1 MHAVNSPWSVSSCQP
16 AALAV
21 PTLSLCSLF
30 LINSHPSEMPCVW
43 KFFSN
48 PRSDCLNSVDL
59 GAWEAGSPYEQ
70 RAQRRQGGLERRVG
84 GTGPGSQSSRDR
96 IGSEQREGG
105 ALHHRGTLP
114 VEGPS
119 PQEKHVDGV
128 DSNKL

>member
-1 MHAVNSPWSVSSCQP
+1 
-16 AALAV
+16 
-21 PTLSLCSLF
+21 
-30 LINSHPSEMPCVW
+30 MPCVW
-43 KFFSN
+43 KFFYN
-48 PRSDCLNSVDL
+48 PCSDCLNSVDL

-70 RAQRRQGGLERRVG
+70 RAQRHQHGLERRVG
-84 GTGPGSQSSRDR
+84 DTRPGSQSSRDR

-119 PQEKHVDGV
+119 PQGKHVDGV